1 MYSGIS
7 KYEVTSRDLARG
19 RNLKIAAV
27 AAPFLTTAVPA
38 VLFTVLAF
46 LFGGSP
52 PAAFTILVFGAI
64 FTALGF
70 LLGLFLTVLFLYR
83 RSNWTKELREKIAAD
98 GIRAE
103 EIDWFKHELKATERK
118 ALKEITRKDVLLAD
132 AYRETLASRLTA
144 TRIIR
149 SSKRELSMLQRR
161 KVKISRLKTEK
172 ASEFRNQIEED
183 RKKIE
188 GIHEEA
194 NLMLAEAEARLQM
207 IEAAGVRGHTLA
219 DSELALKKLSA
230 RSQNLPLALEEVRLA
245 EEISRQ
251 LDEEV
256 FAEEAGVDGIVPDP
270 ERTSTKKGSDLGE

>member
-7 KYEVTSRDLARG
+7 KYEVTPRDLARG

-27 AAPFLTTAVPA
+27 AAPFAATAVPA

-46 LFGGSP
+46 LFGSTP

-64 FTALGF
+64 FTAIGF
-70 LLGLFLTVLFLYR
+70 LIGIFLTGLFLYR
-83 RSNWTKELREKIAAD
+83 RSTWTKEMREKIAAD

-103 EIDWFKHELKATERK
+103 EIDWFRHELKASERK
-118 ALKEITRKDVLLAD
+118 ALKEITRRDLLLAD

-161 KVKISRLKTEK
+161 KVKISRLK
-172 ASEFRNQIEED
+172 SERAGDFRRQIEED

-188 GIHEEA
+188 NIHEEA
-194 NLMLAEAEARLQM
+194 RLMLTEAEARLEM

-230 RSQNLPLALEEVRLA
+230 RSQHLPLALEEVRLA

-251 LDEEV
+251 LDDEA
-256 FAEEAGVDGIVPDP
+256 FAEEAGIPGTEAIRVKPQQDH
-270 ERTSTKKGSDLGE
+270 GE

>member
-7 KYEVTSRDLARG
+7 KYEVTPRDLARG

-27 AAPFLTTAVPA
+27 TAPFAATAVPA

-64 FTALGF
+64 FTAIGF
-70 LLGLFLTVLFLYR
+70 FIGIFLTGLFLYR
-83 RSNWTKELREKIAAD
+83 RSNWTKEMREKIAAD

-103 EIDWFKHELKATERK
+103 EIDWFRHELKASERK
-118 ALKEITRKDVLLAD
+118 ALKEITRRDLLLAD

-161 KVKISRLKTEK
+161 KVKISRLK
-172 ASEFRNQIEED
+172 SERAGDFRRQIEED
-183 RKKIE
+183 REKIE
-188 GIHEEA
+188 NIHEEA
-194 NLMLAEAEARLQM
+194 RLMLTEAEARLEM

-230 RSQNLPLALEEVRLA
+230 RSQHLPLALEEVRLA

-251 LDEEV
+251 LDDEA
-256 FAEEAGVDGIVPDP
+256 FAEEAGKP
-270 ERTSTKKGSDLGE
+270 EAEAIRAKPEQDHGE